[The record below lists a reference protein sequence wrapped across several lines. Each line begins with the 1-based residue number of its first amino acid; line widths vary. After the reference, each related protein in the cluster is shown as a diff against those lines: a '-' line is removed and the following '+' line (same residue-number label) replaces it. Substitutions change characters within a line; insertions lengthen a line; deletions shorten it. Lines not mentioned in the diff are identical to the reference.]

1 MKNHATIVS
10 QSGREF
16 ALFPVAVMAI
26 VVDRRGRFLLLRRPG
41 KRGLESVSGAMDRGE
56 KPLACVQRELR
67 EELGRTFRFR
77 VSGLFHSGSFR
88 LDRKVAE
95 MVCLGYAVLHL
106 GGEITPGDDM
116 AGAEARWMTLAE
128 IGRRRDVEVPSNPD
142 LFRRARALIRGRSS

>member
-1 MKNHATIVS
+1 MRDQATIVA

-41 KRGLESVSGAMDRGE
+41 KRGWESVSGAMERGE
-56 KPLACVQRELR
+56 KPLACLQRELR

-77 VSGLFHSGSFR
+77 VAGLFHSGSFR
-88 LDRKVAE
+88 LDRRVDE

-106 GGEITPGDDM
+106 GGEVAPGDDM

-128 IGRRRDVEVPSNPD
+128 IVRRRDVEVPSNPD
-142 LFRRARALIRGRSS
+142 LFRRARALCRGRPA

>member
-1 MKNHATIVS
+1 MKRRRTIVAGN
-10 QSGREF
+10 GREF

-41 KRGLESVSGAMDRGE
+41 KKGWESVSGALERGE
-56 KPLACVQRELR
+56 KPLACLEREIG
-67 EELGRTFRFR
+67 EELGERFRFR
-77 VSGLFHSGSFR
+77 VAGLFHAGSFR

-106 GGEITPGDDM
+106 GGEVAPGDDM

-128 IGRRRDVEVPSNPD
+128 IARSRDVEVPSNPE
-142 LFRRARALIRGRSS
+142 LFRRARALCRGPTL